1 MKKAVSLILITLC
14 LTINVFAQK
23 TNTDPRSHKGLDA
36 SKIPTL
42 KDWNSFR
49 AKTMD
54 KKLTDYSVHKVF
66 SSKQII
72 PIERHETV
80 QIKQSTTSRTRGLW
94 KVLRSANGTVNWM
107 WRARSHNKS
116 SQEVQSVKP
125 ATLDVLTGLAP
136 VLKLN
141 NPKNEFVVMSDTRD
155 ELGLRHVRYAQ
166 MYKAVPVWNRDM
178 YVHFDV
184 DGEVTTINGTY
195 EPSPSKELSAIP
207 LISSESAITTVV
219 NDLKVKERWA
229 PVTGDVA
236 AMLKIPSP
244 SSKLVFFPEGE
255 DMRLAYEVEVFPNIY
270 ERYIY
275 VVDAKNGE
283 VIRSIEAFCS
293 LTPRDHKTS
302 ITKVGNFSAPTAT
315 TAMPLA
321 GFTNATGTDLNNQ
334 SKSMRVY
341 QHSDGQYYSVW
352 DLPNLN
358 AGQSQLPNS
367 PVGGAI
373 TLTLNNKDLT
383 READLFHV
391 TSSNNNWTDK
401 AGVSAHANMKVCY
414 DYYSS
419 TFGRKA
425 IDDQNSLIISI
436 IHATDGGGG
445 MDNAF
450 WTGKLMVYGD
460 GATEFKPL
468 AGGLDVA
475 AHEMTHGVIEHTANL
490 VYEFQPGALNE
501 SCADIFGVMVDPEDL
516 TLGEDVMKP
525 GKGTCL
531 RDLENPNNPT
541 GLAKQPAH
549 MNEFN
554 QLTAEQDNG
563 GVHINSGIPN
573 RAAALIINA
582 IGRDKTA
589 KIYYRAL
596 QNYMTRNSQFIDCRL
611 ACEKAATDL
620 FGSNAEFNAVQTS
633 FATVGIGGAPTNNN
647 ENDVPS
653 QTGGK
658 DYIAFL
664 TETGSIGVV
673 DTLEAIPLLFTD
685 PAAVA
690 RVSSDGSRAQLTTPR
705 TGANIWFVDQDG
717 FLNYIIAATG
727 EVRYFPNL
735 KIQETGDLWNAAVAP
750 DESYVA
756 LSSDYAQDPNI
767 YIYDGTSLLKYELA
781 VEGGD
786 GAGLESIQYPDVMS
800 WSPNKNN
807 DKLSFDAYNEEDVAG
822 TSYSYWSMYEM
833 NFGTKKI
840 YNLIPAQPEGISVG
854 NIIYSNTDP
863 DVVAFNVVSDNGVY
877 DIALA
882 NFETGDLFELGLYNN
897 TINGNNILDADKPS
911 FSPNDNFM
919 TFASVANRSLLF
931 LNGGNLNLTY
941 LQFQA
946 VLYNPYWFLFNGSAD
961 VKEEP
966 TYEPLKVNG
975 VYPTVFL
982 NDFTVSF
989 NCEKRVNVECDLLN
1003 IFGQRMASIA
1013 SGVYLAG
1020 QNTISCSNNE
1030 LASGTYFVRLYAD
1043 GKTYIRKVVK
1053 Q

>member
-1 MKKAVSLILITLC
+1 MKKVVSLLLITLC
-14 LTINVFAQK
+14 LISNVFAQK
-23 TNTDPRSHKGLDA
+23 ASIDPRSHKGLDA
-36 SKIPTL
+36 SKIPALT
-42 KDWNSFR
+42 DWNSFR
-49 AKTMD
+49 AKTMG
-54 KKLTDYSVHKVF
+54 KKLTDHSVHKAF
-66 SSKQII
+66 SSKQAITV
-72 PIERHETV
+72 ERHETI
-80 QIKQSTTSRTRGLW
+80 QIEKSSTSKTQGLW
-94 KVLRSANGTVNWM
+94 KVLRSNNGTVNWM
-107 WRARSHNKS
+107 WRAIPRDRS
-116 SQEVQSVKP
+116 SQKVQSVAP
-125 ATLDVLTGLAP
+125 AITEILTGLAP
-136 VLKLN
+136 ILKLN
-141 NPKNEFVVMSDTRD
+141 DPKSELSLMSDTRD

-166 MYKAVPVWNRDM
+166 MYKAVPVWNRDL
-178 YVHFDV
+178 YVHINSY
-184 DGEVTTINGTY
+184 GEVTTINGTY

-207 LISSESAITTVV
+207 SVSSESAIAVV
-219 NDLKVKERWA
+219 TNDLKAKERWA
-229 PVTGDVA
+229 PVTGDA
-236 AMLKIPSP
+236 AVLLKIPSP
-244 SSKLVFFPEGE
+244 SSKLVFFPE
-255 DMRLAYEVEVFPNIY
+255 DKSMRLAYEVEVFPNIY

-283 VIRSIEAFCS
+283 VIRSLEAFCS

-302 ITKVGNFSAPTAT
+302 ITKVSKFSSPAGSAV
-315 TAMPLA
+315 MPLA

-391 TSSNNNWTDK
+391 TSSNNNWSDK
-401 AGVSAHANMKVCY
+401 AGVSAHANMKVCF
-414 DYYSS
+414 DYYSN

-436 IHATDGGGG
+436 IHATDGGVG

-450 WTGKLMVYGD
+450 WTGKLMIYGD

-475 AHEMTHGVIEHTANL
+475 GHEMTHGVIEHTANL
-490 VYEFQPGALNE
+490 VYEFQSGALNE
-501 SCADIFGVMVDPEDL
+501 SCADVFGIMIDPINL
-516 TLGEDVMKP
+516 QVGEDVMKP

-531 RDLENPNNPT
+531 RDLLNPANPG
-541 GLAKQPAH
+541 GLAHQPTH

-554 QLTAEQDNG
+554 NLSANQDNG
-563 GVHINSGIPN
+563 GVHVNSGIPN
-573 RAAALIINA
+573 RAAALIVNA
-582 IGRDKTA
+582 IGREKTA
-589 KIYYRAL
+589 KIYYNAL
-596 QNYMTRNSQFIDCRL
+596 KNYMTRNSQFIDCRL

-620 FGSNAEFNAVQTS
+620 FGNNAEFNAVQTS

-647 ENDVPS
+647 ENDVPA

-664 TETGSIGVV
+664 TGTGSIGVV
-673 DTLEAIPLLFTD
+673 DTLEAVPLLFTD

-690 RVSSDGSRAQLTTPR
+690 RVSSDGSKAQLTAPR
-705 TGANIWFVDQDG
+705 TGTNIWFVDEDG

-727 EVRYFPNL
+727 EVRFFPNL

-767 YIYDGTSLLKYELA
+767 YIFDGTSVSKYELA

-786 GAGLESIQYPDVMS
+786 GTGVETIQYPDVMS

-807 DKLSFDAYNEEDVAG
+807 DKLSFDAYNEEELAG

-863 DVVAFNVVSDNGVY
+863 DVVAFNIIGDNGVY

-882 NFETGDLFELGLYNN
+882 NFETGDLFELSLYNN
-897 TINGNNILDADKPS
+897 TINGSNILDADKPS

-919 TFASVANRSLLF
+919 TFASVANKSLLF
-931 LNGGNLNLTY
+931 LNGANLNLTY

-946 VLYNPYWFLFNGSAD
+946 PLYNPYWFLFNGSAD

-966 TYEPLKVNG
+966 VYEPLKVNG
-975 VYPTVFL
+975 VYPSVFMS
-982 NDFTVSF
+982 DFTISF
-989 NCEKRVNVECDLLN
+989 SCDKRMVVECDLLN
-1003 IFGQRMASIA
+1003 IFGQRMASIS
-1013 SGVYLAG
+1013 SGAYLAG
-1020 QNTISCSNNE
+1020 ESTIGYSNNE

>member
-1 MKKAVSLILITLC
+1 MKKVIVFILLC
-14 LTINVFAQK
+14 LTNNVFAQK
-23 TNTDPRSHKGLDA
+23 VNTDPRSHKGLDA

-42 KDWNSFR
+42 NDWNSFR
-49 AKTMD
+49 AKTIG
-54 KKLTDYSVHKVF
+54 KKLTDHSVHKAF
-66 SSKQII
+66 SKKTEMPVERKETIQIAKS
-72 PIERHETV
+72 R
-80 QIKQSTTSRTRGLW
+80 TSRSHGLW
-94 KVLRSANGTVNWM
+94 KVLRSSNGTVNWM
-107 WRARSHNKS
+107 WRAIPHDKS
-116 SQEVQSVKP
+116 AQNVQSVKP

-141 NPKNEFVVMSDTRD
+141 DPKSELSQVSDTRD

-166 MYKAVPVWNRDM
+166 QYKAVPVWNRDL
-178 YVHFDV
+178 YVHCDI

-195 EPSPSKELSAIP
+195 EPSPSKELSP
-207 LISSESAITTVV
+207 VPSISRESAMVV
-219 NDLKVKERWA
+219 ATNDLKAKERWA
-229 PVTGDVA
+229 PVTGDAA

-244 SSKLVFFPEGE
+244 SSKLVFFPE
-255 DMRLAYEVEVFPNIY
+255 DKSMRLAYEVEVFPNIY

-275 VVDAKNGE
+275 IVDANNGD

-302 ITKVGNFSAPTAT
+302 VTKVGTFSAPAASA
-315 TAMPLA
+315 AMPLA

-334 SKSMRVY
+334 SKSLRVY
-341 QHSDGQYYSVW
+341 QHSDGNYYSIW

-358 AGQSQLPNS
+358 TGQSQLPNS
-367 PVGGAI
+367 PVGGGI

-383 READLFHV
+383 RDADLFHI
-391 TSSNNNWTDK
+391 TSSNNNWSDR

-414 DYYSS
+414 DYYSN

-436 IHATDGGGG
+436 VHATDGGGG

-460 GATEFKPL
+460 GASAFKPL

-475 AHEMTHGVIEHTANL
+475 GHEMTHGVIEHTANL

-501 SCADIFGVMVDPEDL
+501 SCADVFGIMIDPTNL
-516 TLGEDVMKP
+516 QVGEDVMKS
-525 GKGTCL
+525 GNGTCL
-531 RDLENPNNPT
+531 RDLLDPTNPS
-541 GLAKQPAH
+541 GLSHQPGH
-549 MNEFN
+549 MNDYKN
-554 QLTAEQDNG
+554 LSANQDNG
-563 GVHINSGIPN
+563 GVHVNSGIPN
-573 RAAALIINA
+573 RAAALIVNA
-582 IGRDKTA
+582 IGRDKAA

-620 FGSNAEFNAVQTS
+620 FGNTELTAVQTG

-647 ENDVPS
+647 ENDVPA
-653 QTGGK
+653 QTGGE
-658 DYIAFL
+658 DFIAFL
-664 TETGSIGVV
+664 TETGAIGVV
-673 DTLEAIPLLFTD
+673 DTVEAIPLLFTD

-690 RVSSDGSRAQLTTPR
+690 RVSGDGSKAQLTAPR
-705 TGANIWFVDQDG
+705 SGANIWFVDQDG

-727 EVRYFPNL
+727 EVRFFPDL
-735 KIQETGDLWNAAVAP
+735 KVQETGDLWNAAVAP

-756 LSSDYAQDPNI
+756 LSSDYSQDPNI
-767 YIYDGTSLLKYELA
+767 YIFDGTTLSKYELA

-786 GAGLESIQYPDVMS
+786 GSGVESIQYPDVMS

-807 DKLSFDAYNEEDVAG
+807 DKLSFDAYNEEQIG
-822 TSYSYWSMYEM
+822 GSSYSYWSMYEM

-863 DVVAFNVVSDNGVY
+863 DVVAFNIIGDNGVY

-882 NFETGDLFELGLYNN
+882 NFETGDLFELALYNN
-897 TINGNNILDADKPS
+897 NINGSNILDADKPS

-919 TFASVANRSLLF
+919 TFASVANKSLLF
-931 LNGGNLNLTY
+931 LNGANLNLTY
-941 LQFQA
+941 LQFQSA
-946 VLYNPYWFLFNGSAD
+946 LYNPYWFLFNGSAD

-966 TYEPLKVNG
+966 VYEPLHVNG
-975 VYPTVFL
+975 VYPSVFMS
-982 NDFTVSF
+982 DFTISF
-989 NCEKRVNVECDLLN
+989 NCDKRMDIECDLLN
-1003 IFGQRMASIA
+1003 IFGHRMSSIA
-1013 SGVYLAG
+1013 SGAYLAG
-1020 QNTISCSNNE
+1020 ENTISYTNNE
-1030 LASGTYFVRLYAD
+1030 LAAGTYFVRLYAD
-1043 GKTYIRKVVK
+1043 GKTYMRKVIK

>member
-1 MKKAVSLILITLC
+1 MKKILAVVLITLS
-14 LTINVFAQK
+14 LAANVFAQK
-23 TNTDPRSHKGLDA
+23 ANTDPRTRKGLDA
-36 SKIPTL
+36 SKIPSL
-42 KDWNSFR
+42 SDWNSFY
-49 AKTMD
+49 AKTMG
-54 KKLTDYSVHKVF
+54 KKLTDHSVHKTF
-66 SSKQII
+66 SPKQAM
-72 PIERHETV
+72 PIERHETI
-80 QIKQSTTSRTRGLW
+80 QIEKNTTSRTQGLW
-94 KVLRSANGTVNWM
+94 KVLRSSNGTVNWM
-107 WRARSHNKS
+107 WRARPHNKS

-125 ATLDVLTGLAP
+125 AIADVLAGLAP

-141 NPKNEFVVMSDTRD
+141 DPKSELSLMSDTRD
-155 ELGLRHVRYAQ
+155 ELGLRHVRYGQ
-166 MYKAVPVWNRDM
+166 IYKGVPVWNRDL
-178 YVHFDV
+178 YVHFDT

-195 EPSPSKELSAIP
+195 EPSPSKKLSALP
-207 LISSESAITTVV
+207 SVSSKNAVAVV
-219 NDLKVKERWA
+219 TNDLKAKERWA
-229 PVTGDVA
+229 PVTGDA
-236 AMLKIPSP
+236 AVMLKIPSP
-244 SSKLVFFPEGE
+244 SAKLIFFPEGKN
-255 DMRLAYEVEVFPNIY
+255 MRLAYEVDVFPNIY

-275 VVDAKNGE
+275 VVDATSGK

-302 ITKVGNFSAPTAT
+302 ITKIGNFSSPTSSA
-315 TAMPLA
+315 AMPLA

-334 SKSMRVY
+334 SKSMRTY
-341 QHSDGQYYSVW
+341 QHSDGQYYSLW
-352 DLPNLN
+352 DLPNFD
-358 AGQSQLPNS
+358 GGKSQLPNTLE
-367 PVGGAI
+367 GGAM

-391 TSSNNNWTDK
+391 TSSNNSWNDK
-401 AGVSAHANMKVCY
+401 AAVSAHANMKICY
-414 DYYSS
+414 DYYVN

-425 IDDQNSLIISI
+425 IDDKNSVVISI
-436 IHATDGGGG
+436 IYATDGGNA

-450 WTGKLMVYGD
+450 WTGKLMIYGD
-460 GATEFKPL
+460 GASDFKPL

-475 AHEMTHGVIEHTANL
+475 AHEMTHGVIENTANL

-501 SCADIFGVMVDPEDL
+501 SCADIFGVMVDPVNL
-516 TLGEDVMKP
+516 KLGEDVMKP

-549 MNEFN
+549 MNEFK

-573 RAAALIINA
+573 KAAALIINA

-589 KIYYRAL
+589 RIYYKAL

-620 FGSNAEFNAVQTS
+620 FGSGTELTSVQSS
-633 FATVGIGGAPTNNN
+633 FAAVGIGGAPTNNN
-647 ENDVPS
+647 QNDVPS

-664 TETGSIGVV
+664 TATGAIGYL
-673 DTLEAIPLLFTD
+673 DTVEATPLLFNS

-690 RVSSDGSRAQLTTPR
+690 RVSSDGSKAQLTTPR
-705 TGANIWFVDQDG
+705 TGKNIWFVDNNG
-717 FLNYIIAATG
+717 FLNYIIAETG
-727 EVRYFPNL
+727 EVRFFPNL
-735 KIQETGDLWNAAVAP
+735 NIMENGDLWNAAVAP

-767 YIYDGTSLLKYELA
+767 YIFDGNTISKYELA

-786 GAGLESIQYPDVMS
+786 GNGIETIQYPDVMS

-807 DKLSFDAYNEEDVAG
+807 DKLSFDAYNEEEIAG

-863 DVVAFNVVSDNGVY
+863 DIVAFTVIGVTGTY
-877 DIALA
+877 DIAIA

-897 TINGNNILDADKPS
+897 SINGSNILDADRPS
-911 FSPNDNFM
+911 FAPNDNYM
-919 TFASVANRSLLF
+919 TFSSVANRSLLF
-931 LNGGNLNLTY
+931 LNGANLNLTY

-946 VLYNPYWFLFNGSAD
+946 ALYNPYWFLFNGSAD
-961 VKEEP
+961 VKEE
-966 TYEPLKVNG
+966 TAYEPLKVNG

-982 NDFTVSF
+982 SDLTISF
-989 NCEKRVNVECDLLN
+989 NCDKRMKVECDLLN
-1003 IFGQRMASIA
+1003 IFGQHMASIA
-1013 SGVYLAG
+1013 SETYSAG
-1020 QNTISCSNNE
+1020 ENSVSYSNNE
-1030 LASGTYFVRLYAD
+1030 LATGTYFIRLYAE
-1043 GKTYIRKVVK
+1043 GKTYITKVVK